1 MYRRDIFKGMY
12 LQERYATIEEIAR
25 DVFEYVELFYY
36 GKSMHCILGYMSF
49 IKYRLI
55 NYS

>member
-1 MYRRDIFKGMY
+1 MY

-25 DVFEYVELFYY
+25 NVFEYIELFYN
-36 GKSMHCILGYMSF
+36 GKRIHSVLGYMSSVE
-49 IKYRLI
+49 YRLI

>member
-25 DVFEYVELFYY
+25 DVFEYVELFYD
-36 GKSMHCILGYMSF
+36 GKRIHSVLGYMSSVE
-49 IKYRLI
+49 YRLI

>member
-12 LQERYATIEEIAR
+12 LQERYATIEEIAGN
-25 DVFEYVELFYY
+25 VFEYVELFYY
-36 GKSMHCILGYMSF
+36 GKRIHCILGYMSF